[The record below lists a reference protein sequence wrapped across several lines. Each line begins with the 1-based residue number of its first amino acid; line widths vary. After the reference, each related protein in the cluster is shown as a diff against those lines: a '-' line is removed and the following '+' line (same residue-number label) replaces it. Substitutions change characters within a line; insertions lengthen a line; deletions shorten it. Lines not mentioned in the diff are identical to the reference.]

1 MQRFR
6 PLSLRLALLLC
17 VASIPV
23 GAALART
30 PAPDAAQRVT
40 VTWSDPADFSDR
52 RENPG
57 FRRDRP
63 ELWLGQLAQ
72 HLQRRADRAL
82 PAGERLSVTFT
93 DIKRAGTYEPWRGP
107 LWDDVRIVKDLYPPR
122 IDLHFTLTDANGAE
136 LAGGDRTL
144 RDPAFLSRDVP
155 VHDDP
160 LRFEKRLLDDWV
172 RREFSEPRRQA
183 SVTPPAAP
191 RRQ

>member
-1 MQRFR
+1 MQRFHS
-6 PLSLRLALLLC
+6 LSLRLALLLC
-17 VASIPV
+17 AVSIT
-23 GAALART
+23 ACTALAKT

-122 IDLHFTLTDANGAE
+122 IDLHFTLTDANGTE
-136 LAGGDRTL
+136 LEGGDRSL

-183 SVTPPAAP
+183 SVASPASP
-191 RRQ
+191 QRQ